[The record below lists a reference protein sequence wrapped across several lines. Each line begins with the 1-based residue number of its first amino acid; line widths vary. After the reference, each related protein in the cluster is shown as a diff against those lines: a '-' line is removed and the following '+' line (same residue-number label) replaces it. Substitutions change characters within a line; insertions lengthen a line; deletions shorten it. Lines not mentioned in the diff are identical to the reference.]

1 MMEPKPIR
9 YCLHLQDR
17 LVLRQI
23 DQHLPE
29 RIIRE
34 ADRVL
39 EDTATGYR
47 IALATV
53 AYRGSDH
60 LMMVAFEE
68 EPDEIVAITIHPL
81 DERDVTLKLQ
91 SGRWKP

>member
-1 MMEPKPIR
+1 MQQKPIR
-9 YCLHLQDR
+9 YCRHLQER

-29 RIIRE
+29 QIIRQP
-34 ADRVL
+34 DRVV

-47 IALATV
+47 IALAT
-53 AYRGSDH
+53 ATYRGSDH

-68 EPDEIVAITIHPL
+68 GPDEIVVITIHPL

>member
-1 MMEPKPIR
+1 MSKKPIR
-9 YCLHLQDR
+9 HCLHLQER

-29 RIIRE
+29 QIIGQPDRI
-34 ADRVL
+34 L
-39 EDTATGYR
+39 EDAATGYR
-47 IALATV
+47 IALAT
-53 AYRGSDH
+53 ATYRGSDH

-68 EPDEIVAITIHPL
+68 GPDEIVAITIHPL
-81 DERDVTLKLQ
+81 EERDLTLKLQ

>member
-1 MMEPKPIR
+1 MQQKPIR
-9 YCLHLQDR
+9 YCLHLKER

-29 RIIRE
+29 QIIRE
-34 ADRVL
+34 PDRLV
-39 EDTATGYR
+39 EDAATGYQ
-47 IALATV
+47 IALAT
-53 AYRGSDH
+53 ATYRGSDH

-68 EPDEIVAITIHPL
+68 SPDEIVAITIHPL
-81 DERDVTLKLQ
+81 DERDMILKLQ

>member
-1 MMEPKPIR
+1 MQQKPIR
-9 YCLHLQDR
+9 YCLHMKER

-29 RIIRE
+29 QIIRE
-34 ADRVL
+34 ADRIV
-39 EDTATGYR
+39 EDAATGYQ

-53 AYRGSDH
+53 TYRGSDH

-68 EPDEIVAITIHPL
+68 GPDEIVAITIHPL

>member
-1 MMEPKPIR
+1 MQEKPIR
-9 YCLHLQDR
+9 YCLHLKER

-29 RIIRE
+29 QIIRHP
-34 ADRVL
+34 DRVV

-47 IALATV
+47 IALATMT
-53 AYRGSDH
+53 YRGSDH

-68 EPDEIVAITIHPL
+68 SPDEIVAITIHPL

-91 SGRWKP
+91 SGRWKT